1 LSFFCA
7 GEGENKKLSFQR
19 KRQRR
24 DNCCPSE
31 AELNANEVNQIEAD
45 RPRKGGGDTNSAE
58 KERKVK
64 D

>member
-1 LSFFCA
+1 LSSFCA
-7 GEGENKKLSFQR
+7 GEGENKELSFRR

-31 AELNANEVNQIEAD
+31 GEPNANEVKQIEAD
-45 RPRKGGGDTNSAE
+45 QPRKGGGDTNSAE